1 VNRWARGEHI
11 GSLPPVVS
19 DRPHLRRAIAH
30 LAAIDR
36 PSASPGE
43 REAAQ
48 WIAAQLAEFGC
59 TVRIEE
65 ERAHGGYWF
74 PLGVPNALAGVA
86 GLLARRGGRR
96 ARALAAAIGAVAAAA
111 IWDDVGGGK
120 LWFRRRLLPSRPT
133 WNVVAETGDRDAEHT
148 LVLVA
153 HHDAAHWGLL
163 FHPGVLPFVDR
174 HAPGLLERTD
184 TSPPLMAP
192 VIAGPLMVAL
202 GALARRRGLVTTGSV
217 FALGSAA
224 TFAEIGARGAVPGA
238 NDNLTGVATLL
249 GLATELAERPLHGL
263 RVLLVS
269 TGSEEA
275 FMEGMQAFA
284 RRHFASLPRDRTH
297 VVCVDTVG
305 SPHLALIEGEGMLRM
320 REYPEDFK
328 QLVAACADEQG
339 VELRRGLR
347 FRNATDGLIA
357 LRAGYPAVAIG
368 SVTALKVPAN
378 YHWPTDTAEN
388 VDHGTVGDA
397 VTLCDAIA
405 RRLAE
410 TYAPVASGPSSV
422 RA

>member
-1 VNRWARGEHI
+1 V
-11 GSLPPVVS
+11 P
-19 DRPHLRRAIAH
+19 DRTHLRQAIAH

-59 TVRIEE
+59 GVRVEE

-74 PLGVPNALAGVA
+74 PLGVPNALAGAA
-86 GLLARRGGRR
+86 GLLSRHGGRR
-96 ARALAAAIGAVAAAA
+96 RRALAAAVGAFAAAA

-120 LWFRRRLLPSRPT
+120 LWFRRRFLPSRPT
-133 WNVVAETGDRDAEHT
+133 WNVVAETGDRQAERT
-148 LVLVA
+148 LVFVA

-163 FHPGVLPFVDR
+163 FHPGVLPLVDR
-174 HAPGLLERTD
+174 LLPGLLQRTN

-192 VIAGPLMVAL
+192 VIAGPVLIAL
-202 GALARRRGLVTTGSV
+202 GALAGRRRALTLGSV
-217 FALGSAA
+217 LALGSAA
-224 TFAEIGARGAVPGA
+224 TFAEIGTRDAVPGA
-238 NDNLTGVATLL
+238 NDNLTGVATLI
-249 GLATELAERPLHGL
+249 GLATELAERPLDGL

-269 TGSEEA
+269 TGSEEG

-284 RRHFASLPRDRTH
+284 RRHFASLPPERTH

-305 SPHLALIEGEGMLRM
+305 SPRLTLIEGEGMLRM
-320 REYPEDFK
+320 REYPEGFK
-328 QLVAACADEQG
+328 SLVSDCARESG
-339 VELRRGLR
+339 VELGRGLR

-357 LRAGYPAVAIG
+357 LRAGYPTAAIG
-368 SVTALKVPAN
+368 SVTELKVPSN

-388 VDHGTVGDA
+388 VDHERVSDA
-397 VTLCDAIA
+397 VTLCTAIA
-405 RRLAE
+405 RRVAK
-410 TYAPVASGPSSV
+410 TYSSASPGSSSV

>member
-1 VNRWARGEHI
+1 VA
-11 GSLPPVVS
+11 
-19 DRPHLRRAIAH
+19 DRTHLRQAIAH

-43 REAAQ
+43 HEAAE

-59 TVRIEE
+59 SVRVEQ

-74 PLGVPNALAGVA
+74 PLGVPNALAGAA
-86 GLLARRGGRR
+86 GLLARRGGKRS
-96 ARALAAAIGAVAAAA
+96 RALAAVLGTFAAAA

-120 LWFRRRLLPSRPT
+120 LWFRRRFLPSRPT
-133 WNVVAETGDRDAEHT
+133 WNVIAETGDPRAERT
-148 LVLVA
+148 LVFVA

-163 FHPGVLPFVDR
+163 FHPGALPLVDR
-174 HAPGLLERTD
+174 LFPGLLARTN

-192 VIAGPLMVAL
+192 VIAGPLLIAL
-202 GALARRRGLVTTGSV
+202 GALAGRRRALSWGSA

-224 TFAEIGARGAVPGA
+224 TFAEIGSHGAVPGA

-249 GLATELAERPLHGL
+249 GLATELAEQPLEGL

-269 TGSEEA
+269 TGAEEG

-284 RRHFASLPRDRTH
+284 RRHFPSLPPERTH

-305 SPHLALIEGEGMLRM
+305 SPQLTLIEGEGMLRM
-320 REYPEDFK
+320 RDYPDDFK
-328 QLVAACADEQG
+328 AFVGECADECD
-339 VELRRGLR
+339 VELGRGLR

-357 LRAGYPAVAIG
+357 LRAGYPTVAIG
-368 SVTALKVPAN
+368 SVTELKVPSN

-388 VDHGTVGDA
+388 VDHDRVSDA
-397 VTLCDAIA
+397 VTLCTAIA
-405 RRLAE
+405 RRLAG
-410 TYAPVASGPSSV
+410 TYASAASDSSSA